1 MITDSCVHKETA
13 VIKHMHAA
21 WSEHSFFSM
30 ELNEERQEHYFIVA
44 RRSKKGLSRGSVG
57 RADAETAAGDLIG
70 MVYGGGGGAKSSG
83 TVKKQDTHTLTRHQA
98 QLLLFVLPA
107 SRRLELLCNVQL
119 FSAICALAQD
129 DIVVVKLKKGFQPC
143 LVKSL
148 IQIGKK
154 DKPGVLQMLGF
165 ELELVV
171 RKGILLAIFDMNSC
185 ILKNY
190 M

>member
-83 TVKKQDTHTLTRHQA
+83 TVKKQNTHPLTRHQA

-129 DIVVVKLKKGFQPC
+129 DIVVVKLKKDFQPC

-171 RKGILLAIFDMNSC
+171 RKGILLAIFYTNSC